1 MEAKLKEFEDI
12 IKANSCKSGEKQNS
26 VVSVIENVTTS
37 GASKPVP
44 DYEKLK
50 QESIEQQLIVREF
63 FTARRADALFS
74 GAKKKKKKNGEE
86 EDVDGEQVTIIDEN
100 NIDETGEFDQNLI
113 FKIKET
119 NEEISRVFPTV
130 DSKSQN
136 KIRRTI
142 FYEKLA
148 KRLVLVFYKLKMI
161 KILFV

>member
-12 IKANSCKSGEKQNS
+12 IKAESHKSDNS
-26 VVSVIENVTTS
+26 VSQKVIESVPVTSS

-63 FTARRADALFS
+63 FTAHRANALF
-74 GAKKKKKKNGEE
+74 GGGKKKKKT
-86 EDVDGEQVTIIDEN
+86 DGEKEENQVTIIDEN

-119 NEEISRVFPTV
+119 NEEVSRVFPTV

-142 FYEKLA
+142 FYEKLV
-148 KRLVLVFYKLKMI
+148 KR
-161 KILFV
+161 